1 MLLRLNK
8 GYLSMN
14 LENYSFLKEKKKKD
28 GLVLFLILK
37 NYSYAIFLNFMLLL
51 FHFFTCP
58 FSSFNDKNL
67 TRYYFN
73 RIVNFNTP
81 NKFQYELL
89 EWNEKFRSIFFIR
102 YISTWWKWIVK
113 KELSNL
119 KFVYHYI
126 LYFHYKKR
134 VLFHKATSY
143 ST

>member
-51 FHFFTCP
+51 FHFFISLFCP

-73 RIVNFNTP
+73 RIVNFNKP

-102 YISTWWKWIVK
+102 YMMEMDC
-113 KELSNL
+113 KEGTLEFKICLS
-119 KFVYHYI
+119 
-126 LYFHYKKR
+126 LYF
-134 VLFHKATSY
+134 VFSL
-143 ST
+143 